1 MGLFE
6 NRGWRFV
13 SFNAE
18 NFFVY
23 LDEAPTKDPRLMTE
37 IEWARLSRS
46 TVDNKQ
52 LSKIRD
58 IARAVDDL
66 DPDVMMLS
74 EVGGRESLANFSR
87 YFLEDRYAT
96 HLIEG
101 NSDRGIDLGFL
112 VKRSLPMTYDLVSHK
127 SRRLDFLYPHEKL
140 SKETGYTHLRS
151 GRVTGHRFSRDV
163 VELRCYADP
172 SAETPDSQTPAT
184 DFVLPEFVLM
194 EVHLKSPL
202 DKDRID
208 PGGRD
213 RRKAELEMLVT
224 IYREVQAELPN
235 VPIFISGDFNGTIS
249 GPFAEPE
256 FEAMRASDLKCCLE
270 LASIPYDER
279 FTWMYLNNRRPGLQ
293 RQLDYILVPERL
305 RDRVDLENTWVY
317 RFRDADGKYRMIPRN
332 QNEKRTL
339 PSDHYP
345 VVLTLKPGSSGNA
358 TSNQSSAGVKPRLE

>member
-13 SFNAE
+13 SFNTE

-23 LDEAPTKDPRLMTE
+23 LDETPLKDPLTMTDA
-37 IEWARLSRS
+37 EWSRLSRS

-66 DPDVMMLS
+66 DPDILMLS
-74 EVGGRESLANFSR
+74 EVGGRESLANFST
-87 YFLEDRYAT
+87 YFLRDRYAT
-96 HLIEG
+96 HLVEG

-112 VKRSLPMTYDLVSHK
+112 VKRSLPLTYDLISHK
-127 SRRLDFLYPHEKL
+127 SRKLDFLYPHEKL

-163 VELRCYADP
+163 LELRCYADP
-172 SAETPDSQTPAT
+172 PAETSDGAQAR
-184 DFVLPEFVLM
+184 PEFILM
-194 EVHLKSPL
+194 QVHLKSQL

-224 IYREVQAELPN
+224 IYGEVKAELSD
-235 VPIFISGDFNGTIS
+235 VPIFIAGDFNGTIS
-249 GPFAEPE
+249 GPFEEPE
-256 FEAMRASDLKCCLE
+256 FEAIRVSDLRCCLE
-270 LASIPYDER
+270 LAGIPQDER
-279 FTWMYLNNRRPGLQ
+279 FTWMYLNNRRPGLS
-293 RQLDYILVPERL
+293 RQLDYILL
-305 RDRVDLENTWVY
+305 QQSLKHRVDPENTWVY
-317 RFRDADGKYRMIPRN
+317 RFRDESGKYRMIPRN

-345 VVLTLKPGSSGNA
+345 VVLTLRPEVSVDE
-358 TSNQSSAGVKPRLE
+358 TSIQSSAAVKPKLA